1 MERILSLIP
10 IVPLLS
16 QMVVA
21 FINYGVGLARIAAI
35 LTLAF
40 GGWQAAASMLGSQIF
55 PACRTHKKSSRGDQ
69 R

>member
-21 FINYGVGLARIAAI
+21 FIKYGVGLARIAAI

-40 GGWQAAASMLGSQIF
+40 GGWQAAASIMGSQIV
-55 PACRTHKKSSRGDQ
+55 PACRTHRASSRGEQ
-69 R
+69 Q

>member
-1 MERILSLIP
+1 
-10 IVPLLS
+10 
-16 QMVVA
+16 MVVA

>member
-1 MERILSLIP
+1 MERILSLIS
-10 IVPLLS
+10 IAPLLS

-21 FINYGVGLARIAAI
+21 FINYGAGLARIAAI

-40 GGWQAAASMLGSQIF
+40 GGWHAAASMLASQIF
-55 PACRTHKKSSRGDQ
+55 PACRTHRKSSMGEQ